1 MKRVILVIV
10 FLVLLAGSWYAY
22 HLYTGKVK
30 SLDVVEA
37 DVALSA
43 TSLVQAFQKD
53 SAEANRKYLGKIIA
67 IHGTVK
73 AVEPE
78 SSTIVLGENAS
89 DWSIRCSMD
98 SNYVNV
104 VGTFKPGNVLH
115 IKGNCTGFLADD
127 LGLGSDIVFNRC
139 VIESNSTTDQ

>member
-1 MKRVILVIV
+1 MRRIVLVLV
-10 FLVLLAGSWYAY
+10 FFILLAGSWYAY

-30 SLDVVEA
+30 SLSVVDSDVTI
-37 DVALSA
+37 SA
-43 TSLVQAFQKD
+43 SGLIEAFQKD
-53 SAEANRKYLGKIIA
+53 SSGANRKYLGKIISLT
-67 IHGTVK
+67 GQVK

-78 SSTIVLGENAS
+78 SSTIVLGEQSSNWA
-89 DWSIRCSMD
+89 IRCSMD

-139 VIESNSTTDQ
+139 IIESNSTTDQ